1 MQKSYLEV
9 IEQFIL
15 DTNMKRPGLSEA
27 DRFNKAVKL
36 EGLEYDS
43 FLFNA
48 FKRVEKELDKIDVV
62 KAIEAG
68 MGYRYF
74 NYLRVVAKVLD
85 CPNYMSTHAVGNFI
99 NDSIGLVLT
108 DTPVLDY
115 MVDRAQYVSDAGWL
129 IKVLSASSGYWVDT
143 IVLQTRRELPAK
155 HRGMFVNAQNGN
167 TFGYVANFDNVTNT
181 MNVDWDGKDNELA
194 YTGFLSTAQA
204 MVRAIDYYGLTKY
217 SGELVHVGFKDNV
230 FLHIT
235 YP

>member
-15 DTNMKRPGLSEA
+15 DTNTKHSGLSEA
-27 DRFNKAVKL
+27 ERLTKAVRL
-36 EGLEYDS
+36 EGLEYDI

-62 KAIEAG
+62 TAIEAG

-85 CPNYMSTHAVGNFI
+85 CPNYTTAPAVGNFI
-99 NDSIGLVLT
+99 TASAGLVSA
-108 DTPVLDY
+108 DNPVMPY
-115 MVDRAQYVSDAGWL
+115 MVDRAQYVSEDGWL
-129 IKVLSASSGYWVDT
+129 IKALAARGGFWVDP
-143 IVLQTRRELPAK
+143 IVLQTKREIPAK
-155 HRGMFVNAQNGN
+155 HSGRFVNAQNGN

-181 MNVDWDGKDNELA
+181 MNVAWDDKDELA
-194 YTGFLSTAQA
+194 GTAFLSTARA
-204 MVRAIDYYGLTKY
+204 MVRAIDYYGLTKDN
-217 SGELVHVGFKDNV
+217 GEFVHVGFKDNV

>member
-15 DTNMKRPGLSEA
+15 DTNTKHSGLSEVE
-27 DRFNKAVKL
+27 RFSKVIKL

-48 FKRVEKELDKIDVV
+48 FKHVEKELDKIDYITV
-62 KAIEAG
+62 IEAG

-85 CPNYMSTHAVGNFI
+85 CPNYTTAPAVGNFI
-99 NDSIGLVLT
+99 TASAGLVSA
-108 DTPVLDY
+108 DNPVMPY
-115 MVDRAQYVSDAGWL
+115 MVDRAQYVSEDGWL
-129 IKVLSASSGYWVDT
+129 IKALAARGGFWVDP
-143 IVLQTRRELPAK
+143 IVLQTKRVLPGTHHGK
-155 HRGMFVNAQNGN
+155 FVDAQTGN
-167 TFGYVANFDNVTNT
+167 TFGYVANSDNVTNT
-181 MNVDWDGKDNELA
+181 MSAAWDDKDELA
-194 YTGFLSTAQA
+194 NTAFLSTAQA
-204 MVRAIDYYGLTKY
+204 MVRAIDYYGLTKDND
-217 SGELVHVGFKDNV
+217 EFVHVGFKDNV

>member
-15 DTNMKRPGLSEA
+15 DTNTKHSGLSEVE
-27 DRFNKAVKL
+27 RFSKVIKL

-48 FKRVEKELDKIDVV
+48 FKRVEKELDKIDYITV
-62 KAIEAG
+62 IEAG

-85 CPNYMSTHAVGNFI
+85 CPNYTTAPAVGNFI
-99 NDSIGLVLT
+99 TASAGLVSA
-108 DTPVLDY
+108 DNPVMPY
-115 MVDRAQYVSDAGWL
+115 MVDRAQYVSEDGWL
-129 IKVLSASSGYWVDT
+129 IKALAARGGFWVDP
-143 IVLQTRRELPAK
+143 IVLQTKRVLPGTHHGK
-155 HRGMFVNAQNGN
+155 FVDAQTGN
-167 TFGYVANFDNVTNT
+167 TFGYVANSDNVTNT
-181 MNVDWDGKDNELA
+181 MSAAWDDKDELA
-194 YTGFLSTAQA
+194 NTAFLSTAQA
-204 MVRAIDYYGLTKY
+204 MVRAIDYYGLTKDND
-217 SGELVHVGFKDNV
+217 EFVHVGFKDNV